1 MLVKTNFDPIDLFLN
16 LNSTFL
22 LFLVK
27 CFFGCFCLFK
37 RYFYSARGHGK
48 SPCFSQDAFLQS
60 ISPDCLLP
68 MLPFADGAEN
78 ME

>member
-1 MLVKTNFDPIDLFLN
+1 MFFSSYRRLMAAFGV
-16 LNSTFL
+16 
-22 LFLVK
+22 
-27 CFFGCFCLFK
+27 FGCFCLFK
-37 RYFYSARGHGK
+37 RYFYSARGYGK